1 MVDKTAKTQ
10 QITRRGFVGAVA
22 GASTGVV
29 AAGSAR
35 PALAEEVG
43 DERTKQRYQETEHV
57 LAFYRTN
64 RYYTGE

>member
-1 MVDKTAKTQ
+1 MKQKPEKPQ
-10 QITRRGFVGAVA
+10 GIGRRGFFGAMA
-22 GASTGVV
+22 GASVGAV

-35 PALAEEVG
+35 PVIAEEVG

-64 RYYTGE
+64 RYYEGG